1 MSAASRFKP
10 GDGDWICTDEKCK
23 NVNFARRD
31 KCNRCGKEKETG
43 IEFKKAGNEIGKALS
58 EKSKGLFAPD
68 DWMCKACGNV
78 NWARRA
84 TCNICNAPKVGN
96 VEPRTGFGGGFMER
110 EENVQYKESRK
121 QAEEDEYD
129 EFGRKR
135 KKFRGTIPATGSIVR
150 EEPDTTAE
158 QKKPEEEEEEEE
170 EEEDDDDEEV
180 DMSKYKLDSDEE
192 EEDGDDEDLSKYDL
206 VASDDEDSKPK
217 PAASVATPA
226 TASDHNTSSASKTAS
241 VTSSSSSSSA
251 KKNGSDRHRR
261 GSSSSRSR
269 SRSRDRRRRR
279 SR

>member
-170 EEEDDDDEEV
+170 DDDDEEV

>member
-170 EEEDDDDEEV
+170 EEDDDDEEV